1 MDEFLRALAPVKRRI
16 RRNRML
22 RGAAFG
28 LAAGMAGALI
38 LLLVSRF
45 VMIPDAKI
53 GAGII
58 PAAAAILCAAG
69 NALRGV
75 SSREAAVRA
84 DGCGLQERAVTA
96 LDTIPAE
103 AEDGMRRALREAQ
116 MKDACEALNNLD
128 PKRIRAGSVFRY
140 LLAAGIGCVLCAVM
154 LLVPNTLDRRAEEIR
169 ALQVRLNR
177 LAADVEEA
185 AKQDESGMTEAE
197 KQELRKLTADLK
209 RELSESRDEA
219 DALVAADRA
228 EKRLEQMR
236 SVTAGDVREAMEA
249 ARALADALGSAGLES
264 LAQAVSS
271 GDAQALAQALAG
283 MSAAEAEALSQAA
296 EALSG
301 AAEEAAEAMASGMES
316 GDAQQAAEN
325 ALNAL
330 QQAQAGGSAG
340 ASAMQQA
347 LQNLKASLSGSS
359 GSAGNQGSA
368 GQSGMSG
375 NSGRNGSGS
384 GSGAGTGSGSGQ
396 KQDGGN
402 ESRSNSPSGRPVS
415 DPKYREEQYEPIYD
429 PEKAE
434 AAFRDVTTEQR
445 RLGEDSVQI
454 EAGEGKGT
462 VDGSVPYGQV
472 IGEYARTET
481 QSAESEHLTGEQ
493 REWVSEYFRLLTGE
507 QDNSGQ

>member
-103 AEDGMRRALREAQ
+103 A
-116 MKDACEALNNLD
+116 
-128 PKRIRAGSVFRY
+128 RIRAGSVFRY

-402 ESRSNSPSGRPVS
+402 ESRSNSPSGHPVS